1 MAGCPRTPRGGRYS
15 SDPLHRPRHLGADNL
30 DALWVVVGPGDPGLA
45 MLGREP
51 PGLLDPA
58 DRGDPFRELLDGV
71 GQLELLGR
79 PCDRCAPMTFRQVID
94 SLEAAMGR
102 AARRLRNPD
111 ALCRLTW
118 TPGVCRRSPPAG
130 DWWHIRQLV
139 PAARFT
145 AVHRSP
151 PERFQRRH
159 KGARGTGRGWGH
171 AKGSVFGVRRP
182 RGGRREPGGP
192 VWPLGC
198 RSGRVRPPPATRRHL
213 WLGPLRHRNGQIL
226 WIAG

>member
-1 MAGCPRTPRGGRYS
+1 M
-15 SDPLHRPRHLGADNL
+15 

-159 KGARGTGRGWGH
+159 KGARGTGRGMGTQR
-171 AKGSVFGVRRP
+171 KDRCSGSGDLGVAAGN
-182 RGGRREPGGP
+182 RG
-192 VWPLGC
+192 V
-198 RSGRVRPPPATRRHL
+198 RSGRWGAARGAFAHRLRPVGISGWARSVT
-213 WLGPLRHRNGQIL
+213 RNGQIL